1 MGLFDGLLGKKK
13 NNGAKLFNQEMA
25 AATQALLERY
35 LAQRNISFEQLEDLD
50 RQVLMVY
57 LFGLVAAVNVEE
69 QRGYGP
75 QEMGEVEI
83 SMIQT
88 TFHQNKRMA
97 MICAHDIVEQTKT
110 RDQANPIYGIVLRGE
125 QIFPTWRNGLTDR
138 VIQDMESVV
147 GMMHD
152 LQNNVAVNVQ
162 NQQKELPTFKYHPNF
177 YKGDS
182 VVYGK
187 GTCQCCGQEVDTY
200 VDTLY
205 GDADIHCICMDCVKS
220 GKAVEKFGG
229 EFSKNVDELL
239 PDTEATDELLH
250 RTPGYRSWQGEN
262 WLTCCD
268 DYCAYLGKVG
278 TEELQGLGIADA
290 VFAEYRQREDCVADN
305 IEDML
310 TVEGPVTGYLFQ
322 CTHCGAYHLWADVQ
336 D

>member
-13 NNGAKLFNQEMA
+13 NNGAKLFTQEMA
-25 AATQALLERY
+25 AATQSLLDQY
-35 LAQRNISFEQLEDLD
+35 LQKQGLTFEQLEDLD

-69 QRGYGP
+69 QRGCNP
-75 QEMGEVEI
+75 QEMGDAEI
-83 SMIQT
+83 NMIQT

-110 RDQANPIYGIVLRGE
+110 RDEANPIYGIVLRGQ
-125 QIFPTWRNGLTDR
+125 QIFPTWQNGLTAR
-138 VIQDMESVV
+138 VVQDMEAVV
-147 GMMHD
+147 QMMHD
-152 LQNNVAVNVQ
+152 LQTKGTANVQ
-162 NQQKELPTFKYHPNF
+162 NQQQELPTFKYHPHF
-177 YKGDS
+177 YKGDD

-187 GTCQCCGQEVDTY
+187 GVCQCCGKEVDTY

-205 GDADIHCICMDCVKS
+205 CDQDIHCICMDCVKS
-220 GKAVEKFGG
+220 GKAVETFGG
-229 EFSKNVDELL
+229 EFSQNVDQLL
-239 PDTEATDELLH
+239 PDAEATDELLH

-268 DYCAYLGKVG
+268 DYCAYLGRVG
-278 TEELQGLGIADA
+278 TEELEALKIADA
-290 VFAEYRQREDCVADN
+290 VCGEYRQREDCIAEN

-310 TVEGPVTGYLFQ
+310 TIEGPVTGYLFQ
-322 CTHCGAYHLWADVQ
+322 CTHCGAYHLWVDVQ